1 VITQWTASRR
11 EFMASAAG
19 VALAGL
25 APGVGAARQAMPSR
39 AIPASGEQIPVIGAG
54 TSKVVDEIATHGPG
68 PVSAVLRALV
78 DGGGRLVDA
87 PSASRAPQGAPQL
100 WLHNGD
106 NEAAFGKVISEPAL
120 KPLFVTLKIDQI
132 GNAEGQKQ
140 FEDTQRRFNRRPV
153 DLTQIFN
160 LIDIDNHW
168 PSARGWKDAGLTRYL
183 GVTVGTA
190 GLYDILEKFLAR
202 EKPDFVQINYSIT
215 ERDSE
220 ARLLPMLADRG
231 IAVIINRPFMNGTYF
246 KRLADRPLP
255 GWASEFGCTSWAQF
269 SLKYILANPAPTC
282 ILTETSNP
290 KHMAENAQAG
300 FGAAPT
306 EAHRRQMRELID
318 GLKV

>member
-1 VITQWTASRR
+1 MTHPWMHSTRR
-11 EFMASAAG
+11 AFLASAAG
-19 VALAGL
+19 MAVAGL
-25 APGVGAARQAMPSR
+25 PPLSARQAMPTR
-39 AIPASGEQIPVIGAG
+39 AIPATGERIPVIGAG
-54 TSKVVDEIATHGPG
+54 TSKVVDEIGAHGTEPLA
-68 PVSAVLRALV
+68 AVLRTLV
-78 DGGGRLVDA
+78 GQGGRLVDA
-87 PSASRAPQGAPQL
+87 PSAARAPQGAPQP

-132 GNAEGQKQ
+132 GKAEGQKQ

-168 PSARGWKDAGLTRYL
+168 PSARGWKDAGLTRYI

-190 GLYDILEKFLAR
+190 ALYEVLEKFLAR

-231 IAVIINRPFMNGTYF
+231 VAVIINRPFMNGSYF

-255 GWASEFGCTSWAQF
+255 PWTKEFGCTSWAQF

-300 FGAAPT
+300 YGPVPT
-306 EAHRRQMRELID
+306 DAHRQQMRAVID
-318 GLKV
+318 GLGA

>member
-1 VITQWTASRR
+1 VTSPWIHPTRR
-11 EFMASAAG
+11 AFLTSAAG
-19 VALAGL
+19 VAVAGL
-25 APGVGAARQAMPSR
+25 PGLSARQAMPTR
-39 AIPASGEQIPVIGAG
+39 AIPATGERIPVIGAG
-54 TSKVVDEIATHGPG
+54 TSKVVDEIGQHGTEPLA
-68 PVSAVLRALV
+68 AVLRTLV
-78 DGGGRLVDA
+78 AQGGRLVDA
-87 PSASRAPQGAPQL
+87 PSAARAPQGAPQP

-106 NEAAFGKVISEPAL
+106 NEAAFGRVISDPAL
-120 KPLFVTLKIDQI
+120 KSLFVTLKIDQN
-132 GNAEGQKQ
+132 GKAEGQKQ

-160 LIDIDNHW
+160 LIDIGNHW
-168 PSARGWKDAGLTRYL
+168 PSARSWKDAGLTRYV

-190 GLYDILEKFLAR
+190 ALYDVLEKFLAR

-231 IAVIINRPFMNGTYF
+231 IAVIINRPFMNGSYF

-255 GWASEFGCTSWAQF
+255 LWASEFGCSSWAQF

-290 KHMAENAQAG
+290 RHMTENAQAG
-300 FGAAPT
+300 YGPVPT
-306 EAHRRQMRELID
+306 EAHRQQMRAFID
-318 GLKV
+318 GLRG